1 MKIVFFGDS
10 DYSNIVLDKLN
21 KTEFKADLVIGKDT
35 KYLILDAQYSFGIV
49 ASYGKIIPENV
60 IKKFK
65 YGILNIHPSLLPKY
79 RGPSPLQQTIING
92 DKITAVTII
101 KMTEKVD
108 SGPIIK
114 QKEFVIDKK
123 YTSRELGEI
132 LFNIGVDL
140 LIDILG
146 KLKKSDSQSCK
157 ELLIV
162 EQNENKAT
170 YTRLIKKQDALIN
183 WKEPLEIIE
192 RKIRAYSEWPITFAF
207 AKIKTKNKKLKILK
221 IQILKACIKNKKLQI
236 EQVRPDGKRDMSWED
251 FLRGY
256 SFQSFLN

>member
-132 LFNIGVDL
+132 LFNIGVDM

-162 EQNENKAT
+162 EQDENKAT

-183 WKEPLEIIE
+183 WKESIYKIE
-192 RKIRAYSEWPITFAF
+192 RKIRAYKEWPIAF
-207 AKIKTKNKKLKILK
+207 TYAKIKTHNNKISAIRL
-221 IQILKACIKNKKLQI
+221 QILEAEVKNEKLEIKKI
-236 EQVRPDGKRDMSWED
+236 RPEGKRDMSWED

-256 SFQSFLN
+256 SFQGFLN